1 MSSFY
6 RIFPDNEN
14 ISLKVSG
21 AHINRVEYHL
31 KHDVVAFITAFRK
44 GFSANEN
51 LRRNEK
57 LRQELNNLGCGYI
70 RVLGCYPELHDGK
83 KETVKEKSFIVICN
97 EVKQLA
103 DEKDKIEESDE
114 FKENILKLGYKYN
127 QDSVL
132 IRYYIGEGQFKTQE
146 LGTNV
151 LPPGNPVNKEFTG
164 EITTDYLASYWTRI
178 HNNTFSM
185 VEKDDDNPDKQAS
198 LSFDFAMENAS
209 RYNDFKTGGRWR
221 TYSATVSSIRKC
233 NYRI

>member
-14 ISLKVSG
+14 ISLK
-21 AHINRVEYHL
+21 NRVEYHL

-44 GFSANEN
+44 VFSANEN

-83 KETVKEKSFIVICN
+83 KETVKEKFFIVICN

-114 FKENILKLGYKYN
+114 FKEIILKLGYKYN

-164 EITTDYLASYWTRI
+164 EITTDYLASYWT
-178 HNNTFSM
+178 NS
-185 VEKDDDNPDKQAS
+185 DKQAS